1 MFFYCFNP
9 KSNQE
14 LKSKKKKKTI
24 KGDGTPLMPYPIQ
37 YIYIYSLS
45 KDRELKW
52 RMKPRT

>member
-14 LKSKKKKKTI
+14 LKSKKKTI

-37 YIYIYSLS
+37 YIYIYIDSYL
-45 KDRELKW
+45 RYLKIES
-52 RMKPRT
+52 

>member
-14 LKSKKKKKTI
+14 LKSKKKTI